1 MRVRLDDREPVTEL
15 ALFVRSRGFL
25 VVERSADEIDI
36 HPLNH
41 VIARSDALRVSA
53 ILDEWRLTHP
63 DVAVDE
69 LA

>member
-1 MRVRLDDREPVTEL
+1 MRVRLGDRKQVTEL
-15 ALFVRSRGFL
+15 ASYFRSRGFL
-25 VVERSADEIDI
+25 VVERGAGKVDI

-41 VIARSDALRVSA
+41 VSARSDAILVSA

-63 DVAVDE
+63 DVVIDE

>member
-1 MRVRLDDREPVTEL
+1 MRVRLGDRKQVTEL
-15 ALFVRSRGFL
+15 ALYFRSRGFL
-25 VVERSADEIDI
+25 VVERGAGKVDI

-41 VIARSDALRVSA
+41 VSARSDAILLSA

>member
-1 MRVRLDDREPVTEL
+1 MRVRLGDRKQVTEL
-15 ALFVRSRGFL
+15 ALYFRSRGFL
-25 VVERSADEIDI
+25 VVERGAGKVDI

-41 VIARSDALRVSA
+41 VSARSDAFLVSA